1 MEQLFPLLIG
11 LAVFAY
17 KIYENFNKQKKEAE
31 QRMRQQK
38 RPVQQQHKPQPV
50 PATPPHPPVVKKEK
64 YSTMS
69 HQKVVRESNEVPAEV
84 LKLREER
91 ERLKSDK
98 KIQVPIPV
106 SASKEEKVVFD
117 LRQAV
122 IQQAILERPYQ

>member
-38 RPVQQQHKPQPV
+38 RPVQQQYSPQPV
-50 PATPPHPPVVKKEK
+50 PATPPPPPVVKKEK

-69 HQKVVRESNEVPAEV
+69 HQKAVHDSNEVPAEV

-91 ERLKSDK
+91 ERLKSNK
-98 KIQVPIPV
+98 KQHDPLP
-106 SASKEEKVVFD
+106 ASGSKKENIVFD

-122 IQQAILERPYQ
+122 IQQAILERPYH